1 LWGDASK
8 QIKSNDASILS
19 FILLPF
25 CSPLQAMIATGNKKS
40 QPFG

>member
-1 LWGDASK
+1 MLQNKSKATMQAS
-8 QIKSNDASILS
+8 LL
-19 FILLPF
+19 FLLPF